1 MVRNDLLGKRFL
13 LNDVVDYD
21 NFITLGKMYNLR
33 WLDGHIMDSEVTDI
47 FRKKSFPFV
56 LEVDMNGYVSYDS
69 HLARSVSVKQLVHA
83 APEEVKAVKTERPI
97 ALLVNQKN
105 PGITVTL
112 SDGREFVYDIDKALN
127 DINDFNE
134 WLSDITRPPIEVGD
148 IVELIDAGQLY
159 TTYHTWFKENN
170 VDIDIAARYDY
181 AGDVNLSTRGFYR
194 VLAIGKHSNTD
205 VMMYAITQ
213 KDEVLFG
220 GNFVYLVDER
230 GIKKVR

>member
-1 MVRNDLLGKRFL
+1 MVRKNLLGKRFL
-13 LNDVVDYD
+13 LNDVTDYD
-21 NFITLGKMYNLR
+21 NFTTAGEMYNLR

-47 FRKKSFPFV
+47 FRKNTFPFV
-56 LEVDMNGYVSYDS
+56 LEVDENGYVSFDKNLGKS
-69 HLARSVSVKQLVHA
+69 IAFKHFAHLNPKNIE
-83 APEEVKAVKTERPI
+83 APLT
-97 ALLVNQKN
+97 LLVNQKD

-134 WLSDITRPPIEVGD
+134 WLSDITRPSIEVGD

-170 VDIDIAARYDY
+170 VDIDIAAKY
-181 AGDVNLSTRGFYR
+181 AYLKEHTPSTRANYYI
-194 VLAIGKHSNTD
+194 LAIGKHCTENT
-205 VMMYAITQ
+205 MIYAIAQERKTYFE
-213 KDEVLFG
+213 DD
-220 GNFVYLVDER
+220 FVYLINER

>member
-13 LNDVVDYD
+13 LNDVVVYD
-21 NFITLGKMYNLR
+21 NFITLGKMHNLR

-47 FRKKSFPFV
+47 FRKKPFPFV

-69 HLARSVSVKQLVHA
+69 HLAKSIPFKQLA
-83 APEEVKAVKTERPI
+83 CIAPKEVKREMPL
-97 ALLVNQKN
+97 ALLTDKKD
-105 PGITVTL
+105 PGITVVL

-170 VDIDIAARYDY
+170 VDINIAARYDY

-220 GNFVYLVDER
+220 GNLVYLVDER